1 MNGNGTYRFRW
12 RKRWLDQVEPVKARK
27 SEMRVKRSLFE
38 RFQIRCDSFVDCFDV
53 WARDFVLKLVILEGS
68 LIRR

>member
-1 MNGNGTYRFRW
+1 M
-12 RKRWLDQVEPVKARK
+12 KARE
-27 SEMRVKRSLFE
+27 SEMRVKRRLFE

-68 LIRR
+68 LMRR

>member
-1 MNGNGTYRFRW
+1 M
-12 RKRWLDQVEPVKARK
+12 KARE
-27 SEMRVKRSLFE
+27 SEMRAKRRPFE

-68 LIRR
+68 LMRR